1 MPQQGLRAGPGGR
14 TRRRPTVHG
23 APWARGHPG
32 AGPAGR
38 RNQRIPGGEHRPLA
52 SFITLWPSSCC
63 WTGSGP
69 HGCCARPAVDL
80 GFGEDHAWAGT
91 VRSARNPAR
100 SSATMGRRRLLAA
113 RSSPRPR
120 FPTRGCRGRRRV
132 LRPGRLSGRTPR
144 AWPGTA
150 WIGELTATGRSSSGQ
165 PGQPPALPGQT
176 AFFRVLERIPAF
188 SGRWSEASVQC
199 GGCRA
204 RYGAVDAAFLC
215 AYI

>member
-1 MPQQGLRAGPGGR
+1 MESLRSVRVRQQGARARRKPCHQQGLRAGLGGR

-23 APWARGHPG
+23 APWARGHSG

-38 RNQRIPGGEHRPLA
+38 RNQRISGDEISSFGQVHRSLA
-52 SFITLWPSSCC
+52 IFILLNRQW
-63 WTGSGP
+63 P

-80 GFGEDHAWAGT
+80 GVVEDHAWAGT

-100 SSATMGRRRLLAA
+100 SSATMGR
-113 RSSPRPR
+113 SFPRPR

-132 LRPGRLSGRTPR
+132 RRPGRLSGRTPR

-165 PGQPPALPGQT
+165 AGQPPALSGQT
-176 AFFRVLERIPAF
+176 AFFRVLERILA
-188 SGRWSEASVQC
+188 GSEGLRVAGTRSIV
-199 GGCRA
+199 GSR
-204 RYGAVDAAFLC
+204 
-215 AYI
+215 